1 MCEPRMLTKTGLTVR
16 DHQEHTVEN
25 FVRLCQLWD
34 GSQAL
39 YRPCDQRS
47 CPFMPVLQG
56 WTLADYFLRTST
68 AGRASR
74 AERRRDAM
82 P

>member
-1 MCEPRMLTKTGLTVR
+1 MLAKTGLTVR
-16 DHQEHTVEN
+16 DHQERTVEN

-56 WTLADYFLRTST
+56 WTLADYFLRTSWPSGS
-68 AGRASR
+68 ADSVGFASSR
-74 AERRRDAM
+74 Y
-82 P
+82 